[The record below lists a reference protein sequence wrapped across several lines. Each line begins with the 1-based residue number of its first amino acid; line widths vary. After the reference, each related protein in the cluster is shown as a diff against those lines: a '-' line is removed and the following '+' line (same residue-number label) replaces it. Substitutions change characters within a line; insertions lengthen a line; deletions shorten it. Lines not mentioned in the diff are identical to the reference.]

1 MKYIPKLIA
10 SGDATRFEQELQ
22 ALAENGYKV
31 THYAAALAVADR
43 GNLMEL
49 YTAIMEKED

>member
-1 MKYIPKLIA
+1 MKYVPKVIA
-10 SGDATRFEQELQ
+10 TGDASRFEQELQ
-22 ALAENGYKV
+22 ALSENGYKV
-31 THYAAALAVADR
+31 THYAASIAVADR